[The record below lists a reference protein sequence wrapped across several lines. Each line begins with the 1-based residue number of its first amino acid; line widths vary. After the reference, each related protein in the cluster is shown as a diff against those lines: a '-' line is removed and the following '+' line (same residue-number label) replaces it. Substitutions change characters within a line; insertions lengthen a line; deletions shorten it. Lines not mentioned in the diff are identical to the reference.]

1 MATTRHVWAQYTR
14 SSYSYYAQDYS
25 QEGSVYAGS
34 NYFYGFSSMSFSRS
48 TGLFTLSGS
57 YREVSIFQCAD
68 ASSYPYGAVLSSRP
82 SSGGA
87 LVGHCYYNYGS
98 GTYYWNSMTNLPS
111 TNAGTVKLTATT
123 ANSSQ
128 SYYFR
133 RLYASLRSGYEQ
145 GSFLG
150 YVSSSSSGA
159 YPSNDYTGSYWYV
172 KQGTDIIDPT
182 SVSLPA
188 EIFGGETTTI
198 TVSPSTGKQYSGTVS
213 YIYQYRFNGG
223 EWNGLTTSTSTS
235 TTLAVPIGMNTVQV
249 RVQAKDNLGFTSS
262 TWVESN
268 TVEVINGD
276 PPYIQWGFKDNPHD
290 MGQIT
295 EPFEFNYTVQDPDL
309 GNTMT
314 VDEALTY
321 HSDDKLITIA
331 SHTYENVNIG
341 TEIKYDALTS
351 NMVNFQQCPTDDI
364 STITISAIDNYK
376 LQSEKYIVTFT
387 KYIDEV
393 TITLKTPLAV
403 EGSITEAV
411 IYVIGYIPSD
421 AIFTMKAT
429 NNANDDT
436 PIWQDVTDDVLHR
449 RVFKFDNLV
458 AENGYAFNFE
468 LYAKRGESKEKGFID
483 EIMGAFK

>member
-1 MATTRHVWAQYTR
+1 MATTRHVWGQYTR
-14 SSYSYYAQDYS
+14 EVETGYRTRYRDIPSSGTGRYNVSIGSSTTFQMGSGYTFSTISGTYTRTGVRTYTWDNTTSYGSGYLALSGGKLIYCRDWYGYAPITGNPHYLSALASKGHRIHSAWSYQEEYSYYVR
-25 QEGSVYAGS
+25 GSFIKYIS
-34 NYFYGFSSMSFSRS
+34 
-48 TGLFTLSGS
+48 
-57 YREVSIFQCAD
+57 
-68 ASSYPYGAVLSSRP
+68 
-82 SSGGA
+82 
-87 LVGHCYYNYGS
+87 
-98 GTYYWNSMTNLPS
+98 S
-111 TNAGTVKLTATT
+111 TN
-123 ANSSQ
+123 
-128 SYYFR
+128 
-133 RLYASLRSGYEQ
+133 
-145 GSFLG
+145 
-150 YVSSSSSGA
+150 SGA

-172 KQGTDIIDPT
+172 KQGTDNIDPV
-182 SVSLPA
+182 SVSISG
-188 EIFGGETTTI
+188 EIFGGESTTI
-198 TVSPSTGKQYSGTVS
+198 TVSPSTSKQYSGTVS

-223 EWNGLTTSTSTS
+223 DWNGLTTSTSTS
-235 TTLAVPIGMNTVQV
+235 ATLGVPIGMNTVQV
-249 RVQAKDNLGFTSS
+249 RVQAKDDLGFTSS

-276 PPYIQWGFKDNPHD
+276 PPYIQWGFEDNPHD

-314 VDEALTY
+314 VDESLTY
-321 HSDDKLITIA
+321 QDEDKVITIA
-331 SHTYENVNIG
+331 SHTYKNVNIG
-341 TEIKYDALTS
+341 TEIKYDVLTS
-351 NMVNFQQCPTDDI
+351 NIVNFQQCPTDDV
-364 STITISAIDNYK
+364 STIKISAVDNYG
-376 LQSEKYIVTFT
+376 LQSQDYIITFT

-429 NNANDDT
+429 NNANDET

-449 RVFKFDNLV
+449 RVFKFDNLI

>member
-1 MATTRHVWAQYTR
+1 MATTRHVWGKYTR
-14 SSYSYYAQDYS
+14 QVETGYRTRYRDNADTTARGRYTVTLGEDVTSFQMGSGYTFSTTRGTYSRTGVRTYTWSLYDNVGSGYLDLVGDALVYSGGWQCSFSGSDNQLTSIYNYGYTLHTAESYRESYSYYVR
-25 QEGSVYAGS
+25 GS
-34 NYFYGFSSMSFSRS
+34 
-48 TGLFTLSGS
+48 L
-57 YREVSIFQCAD
+57 I
-68 ASSYPYGAVLSSRP
+68 
-82 SSGGA
+82 
-87 LVGHCYYNYGS
+87 
-98 GTYYWNSMTNLPS
+98 
-111 TNAGTVKLTATT
+111 
-123 ANSSQ
+123 
-128 SYYFR
+128 
-133 RLYASLRSGYEQ
+133 
-145 GSFLG
+145 G
-150 YVSSSSSGA
+150 YVSSTNSGA

-172 KQGTDIIDPT
+172 KQGSDNIDPV
-182 SVSLPA
+182 SVSIP
-188 EIFGGETTTI
+188 EEVFGGETTTI
-198 TVSPSTGKQYSGTVS
+198 TVSPSTSKQYSGTVS

-223 EWNGLTTSTSTS
+223 DWNGLTTSTSTS
-235 TTLAVPIGMNTVQV
+235 ATLAVPIGMNTVQV
-249 RVQAKDNLGFTSS
+249 RVQAKDDLGFTSA

-276 PPYIQWGFKDNPHD
+276 PPFIQWGFEDNPHD

-314 VDEALTY
+314 VDESLTY
-321 HSDDKLITIA
+321 QDEDKVITIA

-341 TEIKYDALTS
+341 TEIKYDVLTS
-351 NMVNFQQCPTDDI
+351 NIVNFQQCPTDDV
-364 STITISAIDNYK
+364 STIKISAVDNYG
-376 LQSEKYIVTFT
+376 LQSQDYIVTFT

-429 NNANDDT
+429 NNANDET

-449 RVFKFDNLV
+449 RVFKFDNLI

>member
-1 MATTRHVWAQYTR
+1 MATTRHVWGKYTR
-14 SSYSYYAQDYS
+14 QVETGYRTRYRDSSSSSSGTYTVSIGQSTTFQMGSGYTFSTTTGVYTRKGVSTYQWHSYIDHYGSGYIALSGGDLIYSGNWRSGWTSTENTVLGLGYTLHSAESYRESYSYYVR
-25 QEGSVYAGS
+25 GS
-34 NYFYGFSSMSFSRS
+34 
-48 TGLFTLSGS
+48 L
-57 YREVSIFQCAD
+57 I
-68 ASSYPYGAVLSSRP
+68 
-82 SSGGA
+82 
-87 LVGHCYYNYGS
+87 
-98 GTYYWNSMTNLPS
+98 
-111 TNAGTVKLTATT
+111 
-123 ANSSQ
+123 
-128 SYYFR
+128 
-133 RLYASLRSGYEQ
+133 
-145 GSFLG
+145 G
-150 YVSSSSSGA
+150 YVSSTNSGA

-172 KQGTDIIDPT
+172 KQGTDNIDPV
-182 SVSLPA
+182 SVSIPG
-188 EIFGGETTTI
+188 EIFGGESTTI
-198 TVSPSTGKQYSGTVS
+198 TVSPSTSKQYSGTVS

-223 EWNGLTTSTSTS
+223 DWNGLTTSTSTS
-235 TTLAVPIGMNTVQV
+235 ATLGVPIGMNTVQV
-249 RVQAKDNLGFTSS
+249 RVQAKDDLGFTSA

-276 PPYIQWGFKDNPHD
+276 PPFIQWGFEDNPHD

-314 VDEALTY
+314 VDESLTY
-321 HSDDKLITIA
+321 QDEDKVITIA
-331 SHTYENVNIG
+331 SHTYKNVNIG
-341 TEIKYDALTS
+341 TEIKYDVLTS
-351 NMVNFQQCPTDDI
+351 NIVNFQQCPTDDV
-364 STITISAIDNYK
+364 STIKISAVDNYG
-376 LQSEKYIVTFT
+376 LQSQDYIITFT

-429 NNANDDT
+429 NNANDET

-449 RVFKFDNLV
+449 RVFKFDNLI